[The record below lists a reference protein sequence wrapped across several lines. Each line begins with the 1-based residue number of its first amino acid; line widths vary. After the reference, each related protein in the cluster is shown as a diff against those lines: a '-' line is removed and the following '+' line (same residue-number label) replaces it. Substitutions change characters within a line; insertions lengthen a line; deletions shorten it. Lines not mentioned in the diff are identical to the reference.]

1 MFKTGIKAIKN
12 LTDYWYHL
20 SNEPNNQVVNKSM
33 KSLEFITA
41 SYHRGISYDSSYK
54 VGDFVWIEFGHNP
67 KPELSFEHIG
77 IIFMK
82 QNHTYYVLPITTP
95 KSHNRQHL
103 NAYHEVENP
112 NGTKKFVLIKRVDFP
127 FLKHDSL
134 VKTSELRVVSEAR
147 LGNVLGHK
155 ELEDPKIIDI
165 WRIAHS
171 FYFPSYDYK
180 MNNLIKE
187 NSFLKM
193 MIVASK
199 INKTYTINEFTDLN
213 DLIDIDTTKYTL
225 EIGIPKLMS
234 STQYMV
240 EIKMSDTFNQKIT
253 KSVECRLKT
262 D

>member
-1 MFKTGIKAIKN
+1 MALFVDLVA
-12 LTDYWYHL
+12 L
-20 SNEPNNQVVNKSM
+20 SNGLHGSVQMDSVALFSWIGW
-33 KSLEFITA
+33 LR
-41 SYHRGISYDSSYK
+41 HRGIL
-54 VGDFVWIEFGHNP
+54 I
-67 KPELSFEHIG
+67 
-77 IIFMK
+77 
-82 QNHTYYVLPITTP
+82 
-95 KSHNRQHL
+95 
-103 NAYHEVENP
+103 
-112 NGTKKFVLIKRVDFP
+112 LIKKVDFP

-240 EIKMSDTFNQKIT
+240 EIKMRDIFNQEIT

>member
-20 SNEPNNQVVNKSM
+20 SNGSNNQVVNKSM

-112 NGTKKFVLIKRVDFP
+112 NGTKKFVLIKV
-127 FLKHDSL
+127 
-134 VKTSELRVVSEAR
+134 
-147 LGNVLGHK
+147 
-155 ELEDPKIIDI
+155 
-165 WRIAHS
+165 
-171 FYFPSYDYK
+171 
-180 MNNLIKE
+180 
-187 NSFLKM
+187 
-193 MIVASK
+193 
-199 INKTYTINEFTDLN
+199 
-213 DLIDIDTTKYTL
+213 
-225 EIGIPKLMS
+225 
-234 STQYMV
+234 
-240 EIKMSDTFNQKIT
+240 TFNKMGY
-253 KSVECRLKT
+253 RHH
-262 D
+262 